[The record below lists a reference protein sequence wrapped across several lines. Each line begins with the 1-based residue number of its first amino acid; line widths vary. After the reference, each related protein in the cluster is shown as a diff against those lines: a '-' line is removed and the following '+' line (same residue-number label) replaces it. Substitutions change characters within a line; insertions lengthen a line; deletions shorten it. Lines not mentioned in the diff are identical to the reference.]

1 MKNNIEHMSKYN
13 LDLLKEQCG
22 YDKTFFNEMVDIFI
36 KSLLEGVEKL
46 EEAGRM
52 DDRRQLTHYAHK
64 ILSPC
69 KHIDAENLIP
79 LLREIE
85 DNAETPDLNNER
97 ASYLVQNIR
106 KNADELVK
114 CLKTEYMS

>member
-1 MKNNIEHMSKYN
+1 MNNNTDNMSKYN

-36 KSLLEGVEKL
+36 RSLLEGVEKL
-46 EEAGRM
+46 EEAGQKN
-52 DDRRQLTHYAHK
+52 DRRQLTHYAHK

-85 DNAETPDLNNER
+85 DNAETSGLNDER
-97 ASYLVQNIR
+97 ALYLVQNIR
-106 KNADELVK
+106 KNADELVT

>member
-1 MKNNIEHMSKYN
+1 MKHNTEYMSKYN

-36 KSLLEGVEKL
+36 KSLMEGVEKL
-46 EEAGRM
+46 EESEQKN
-52 DDRRQLTHYAHK
+52 DRRQLTHYAHK

-69 KHIDAENLIP
+69 KHIDAEDLIP
-79 LLREIE
+79 LLKEIE
-85 DNAETPDLNNER
+85 DKAETSGLDDDR
-97 ASYLVQNIR
+97 ASYLVENIR

-114 CLKTEYMS
+114 HLRTEYMS